1 MPRGDGGR
9 AMEPVISR
17 AQTRS
22 GGLTRGICQNLLQN
36 IERDKISTDRE
47 RDIWMN
53 DMDPGLSPLS
63 ALALTSQLSSNWTFN
78 LQYLLAPSV
87 TLASPFWAD
96 SEIDW
101 FSGLIVT
108 VIRITKP
115 QMARVQNYNKKS
127 YSNPD
132 SLSNKLYFYWIFSI
146 ENSSLSDQ
154 INSLSEA
161 SLPKSVP
168 IITLLYISRTLQT
181 TSLHFQNMR
190 L

>member
-1 MPRGDGGR
+1 
-9 AMEPVISR
+9 MEPVISW

-22 GGLTRGICQNLLQN
+22 GELTRGICQNLLQN
-36 IERDKISTDRE
+36 IETKIYPPIE